1 MQAYWEAPVTEE
13 SLRGATLVL
22 PVVAVGNAGEG
33 WQRRQGPAGSAAQQ
47 CPEEHLKPP
56 VASPII

>member
-1 MQAYWEAPVTEE
+1 MTEE